1 MVGLSWAAFD
11 HARSDQLVAVVPR
24 RELSGGDA
32 PLGPVENEVSPFVA
46 DEQPRAL
53 QELAVADADGE
64 PGALPGGQLPGGVR
78 PVDFAGH
85 DVQRG
90 APQPGVGVALADP
103 DHVLHRVRGED
114 EQRLLAASDAES
126 LALSD
131 GVVMG
136 AVVLADLLAV
146 AHGVMPRFGQRR
158 ELSGRRLSL
167 RRDLLAHVFRPCGE
181 YFVDVALFRGELLL
195 EEGRQV
201 DLAHEADAL
210 RILAFGR
217 GETLLL
223 GDAPHLGFEQPA
235 DGKQRPAEL
244 LLRELAEEI
253 ALVLVGIAACE
264 QLMDRPP
271 VRQRLF
277 RLAAVVARGHVV
289 GAQLQRLAQ
298 EYVEF
303 DFAVAQHVGI
313 GRAAPFVFG
322 EHVIHDT
329 RAVVCREVDHVQLDV
344 EFPGHEFGENP
355 VVVPRTVAFE
365 RSRRVV
371 PVDHKKPYDLMPLLL
386 EEPGRHRRI
395 DAARKSDYHPCH
407 PYSNVKSPSGS
418 TRCIVRP
425 SKSMRAMNS
434 STAGTSTCR
443 PPISSS
449 NSGLAS
455 LS

>member
-1 MVGLSWAAFD
+1 MDV
-11 HARSDQLVAVVPR
+11 
-24 RELSGGDA
+24 
-32 PLGPVENEVSPFVA
+32 
-46 DEQPRAL
+46 
-53 QELAVADADGE
+53 
-64 PGALPGGQLPGGVR
+64 ALPGR
-78 PVDFAGH
+78 
-85 DVQRG
+85 
-90 APQPGVGVALADP
+90 
-103 DHVLHRVRGED
+103 
-114 EQRLLAASDAES
+114 
-126 LALSD
+126 
-131 GVVMG
+131 
-136 AVVLADLLAV
+136 
-146 AHGVMPRFGQRR
+146 
-158 ELSGRRLSL
+158 
-167 RRDLLAHVFRPCGE
+167 
-181 YFVDVALFRGELLL
+181 ELLL
-195 EEGRQV
+195 QKNRQV
-201 DLAHEADAL
+201 DLADEADAL
-210 RILAFGR
+210 RILAPGR
-217 GETLLL
+217 SQVLLF
-223 GDAPHLGFEQPA
+223 GDAPHFGLGKPP
-235 DGKQRPAEL
+235 DGEKRPRQL
-244 LLRELAEEI
+244 LLRQLAEEI
-253 ALVLVGIAACE
+253 ALILVAVDTRQQAVMLRAVGRRDA
-264 QLMDRPP
+264 LPP
-271 VRQRLF
+271 AIVSRRHEIGPQPQRL
-277 RLAAVVARGHVV
+277 
-289 GAQLQRLAQ
+289 LQ
-298 EYVEF
+298 ENVEL
-303 DFAVAQHVGI
+303 DLAVAQHVGI